1 MIKALHQ
8 NERQTKEDCLKRNHQ
23 NLYQIVQL
31 KSRGIYMT
39 EHLEQ
44 LHYLSELLDT
54 LLSNLDAS
62 DNKNAEMSKILNEL
76 LGLNEAETRNQIY
89 EIQRSLNKIDQLGV
103 IKPKLKFLIEIAI
116 FDPIIHETDQER
128 LNTFYDDMT

>member
-1 MIKALHQ
+1 
-8 NERQTKEDCLKRNHQ
+8 
-23 NLYQIVQL
+23 
-31 KSRGIYMT
+31 MT